1 MPSVGAYFTAPHKR
15 SIFPAMQAIIQAWL
29 DRQCGQINGAT
40 GAVVLLLPRNGNA
53 PVPVAQWPREARTGP
68 ELVAAAQ
75 SAYDGQRAMTHPRMN
90 GAERPIPL
98 GSMMSC
104 PVQIQGRVVGAVAVG
119 FDAQLSGP
127 APDVVA
133 GLKRAADEF
142 ETDLRRGASPASP
155 AAPASAARYAPTDMT
170 RTQPGGTASPG
181 RAQLGPI
188 PVAPP
193 PPVVPAGAIAVRPSI
208 PTLRE
213 PVDRT
218 VELAPANSAR
228 ILNLLATLEAH
239 ETFAEAAT
247 AFVTELATAFSCS
260 RVSVGLFGRRHV
272 KVAALSHSA
281 ELVDSQGLLR
291 ALGAAMEEAIWQG
304 ATLVYPLPEGA
315 QPRVDRAHSDLAHR
329 HGCAW
334 VTTIPLLKSGKPF
347 GAITLER
354 TRAEP
359 LTRSELTLCENI
371 GALLG
376 PLLEIKHTVSK
387 PWYAKIAAGVRE
399 GCAPLFG
406 PGHLAVKALV
416 TAAIAAVAAGA
427 FIQGDYRV
435 SARARL
441 EGSVQRLLAAPADG
455 YLKLAYARPG
465 DLVKEGQLLAEL
477 ADDDLKLEERKAQSE
492 VAQLENT
499 YGTALV
505 KQDRAE
511 VAIIFAKLEEARAQ
525 LALAQSR
532 LTRTQLRAPF
542 NGVVLTG
549 DLTQSLGAPV
559 KKGESL
565 MTVAPEHDFRVI
577 VEIDE
582 RDISDV
588 RLHQNG
594 SLALSAL
601 PGDTLPIEVSRITPV
616 ATSGDGR
623 NYFEVE
629 ARLKENAGRDLRPGL
644 IGVAKVDAGTRS
656 WLWICTHRVTDWIR
670 LTLWSWVG

>member
-1 MPSVGAYFTAPHKR
+1 
-15 SIFPAMQAIIQAWL
+15 MQAIIQAWL

-53 PVPVAQWPREARTGP
+53 PVPVAQWPREARSEQ
-68 ELVAAAQ
+68 ELLAAAR
-75 SAYDGQRAMTHPRMN
+75 SAYDKQRALTHARMN
-90 GAERPIPL
+90 GAERPLPL
-98 GSMMSC
+98 GPMISC
-104 PVQIQGRVVGAVAVG
+104 PVLIQGRVVGAVAVG
-119 FDAQLSGP
+119 FGADANGP
-127 APDVVA
+127 APDVIA
-133 GLKRAADEF
+133 GLKHGADEF
-142 ETDLRRGASPASP
+142 EAFLRHSSAPSPSVVP
-155 AAPASAARYAPTDMT
+155 AAAHYAPSDVT
-170 RTQPGGTASPG
+170 RTQPGAAALG

-193 PPVVPAGAIAVRPSI
+193 PPAVPADAIAMWPTI
-208 PTLRE
+208 PVLRE

-228 ILNLLATLEAH
+228 ILNLLATIEAH
-239 ETFAEAAT
+239 ESFAEAAM
-247 AFVTELATAFSCS
+247 AFVTELATLFSCS
-260 RVSVGLFGRRHV
+260 RVSVGLYGRRHI
-272 KVAALSHSA
+272 KVEALSHSA
-281 ELVDSQGLLR
+281 EFVESQGLMR
-291 ALGAAMEEAIWQG
+291 ALGAAMEEATWQG
-304 ATLVYPLPEGA
+304 ATLMFPSPEGS
-315 QPRVDRAHSDLAHR
+315 QPRVDRAHADLVQR
-329 HGCAW
+329 HGCVWAA
-334 VTTIPLLKSGKPF
+334 TIPLVKSGKPF
-347 GAITLER
+347 GAIVLER
-354 TRAEP
+354 TRPEG
-359 LTRSELTLCENI
+359 LSRSELTLCEHI

-376 PLLEIKHTVSK
+376 PLLEIKHAVSK
-387 PWYAKIAAGVRE
+387 PWYAKIAAGVHE

-406 PGHLAVKALV
+406 PGHLGAKATVVALV
-416 TAAIAAVAAGA
+416 AAVIGAG
-427 FIQGDYRV
+427 FISGDYRV

-465 DLVKEGQLLAEL
+465 DVVKAGQLLAEL

-492 VAQLENT
+492 VAQLENS

-511 VAIIFAKLEEARAQ
+511 VAIIFAKLEESRAQ

-532 LTRTQLRAPF
+532 LMRTQLRAPF
-542 NGVVLTG
+542 DGIVITG

-577 VEIDE
+577 IEVDE
-582 RDISDV
+582 RDIGVV
-588 RLHQNG
+588 RMHGTG

-601 PGDTLPIEVSRITPV
+601 PGDTFPIEVSRITPV
-616 ATSGDGR
+616 ATTGDGR

-629 ARLKENAGRDLRPGL
+629 ARLKANIGPELRPGL
-644 IGVAKVDAGTRS
+644 VGVAKVDAGSRS